1 MSSRCWQRVSRQ
13 DGVTLME
20 LLVSLIIM
28 SVITTMLL
36 GVWFALQDSYGF
48 TTSSDQARETAQ
60 DAMARMTRELRDMA
74 PQVSGQPLYGSPLIL
89 RARSNEI
96 RFTTPYQDPGM
107 TGPPQILLTRYWYS
121 SATNCIYEQ
130 RDTNDNG
137 VFDTGDTQITI
148 ASNVVNGAEPSAA
161 NPTPLFQYT
170 YYDQN
175 GNLQT
180 ASAVSGSLNRAQ
192 IQTVQVDILADMDP
206 NHAPTYINLIS
217 TVQPRNLRQI

>member
-1 MSSRCWQRVSRQ
+1 MSAGIRRLRAQ

-28 SVITTMLL
+28 GVVTTMLI
-36 GVWFALQDSYGF
+36 GIWVAVQDSYGF
-48 TTSSDQARETAQ
+48 STASFDARATAQ

-74 PQVSGQPLYGSPLIL
+74 PQTTGQPLYGQPIIL

-107 TGPPQILLTRYWYS
+107 SGTPQVLLTRYWYS
-121 SATNCIYEQ
+121 PTTNCIYEQ

-137 VFDTGDTQITI
+137 IFDSGDTQITI
-148 ASNVVNGAEPSAA
+148 ATNVVNGQEPSAA
-161 NPTPLFQYT
+161 SPTALFQYT

-180 ASAVSGSLNRAQ
+180 ASTVSGSQNRAQ
-192 IQTVQVDILADMDP
+192 IQTIQVEILSDLNP
-206 NHAPTYINLIS
+206 NHAPTYMNLVT